1 MYPSITVR
9 APKDPQD
16 NLVVDHTP
24 KFDLKSFIEPKGIAE
39 STKGNSRLENMENPL
54 CEHKG
59 WIQVYTRCLSVEK
72 LVTFVSRKYSIY
84 KLNVVL
90 KHLENDDYL
99 KYHAKLHEN
108 KPTLEIEPYQ
118 VYSNDEML
126 SVGVVQSSGLLKI
139 SNSLLGK
146 LAYNNFLLK
155 WQKKNQ
161 SF

>member
-1 MYPSITVR
+1 MYPSIIVR

-16 NLVVDHTP
+16 NLVLDHTP
-24 KFDLKSFIEPKGIAE
+24 KFDLKSFIKPKIIVE
-39 STKGNSRLENMENPL
+39 STKGNNALETIENPL

-72 LVTFVSRKYSIY
+72 LVTFVSGKYSIY
-84 KLNVVL
+84 KLSIVL

-118 VYSNDEML
+118 VCSNDEML

-139 SNSLLGK
+139 INSLIGK
-146 LAYNNFLLK
+146 FNFNNFLLK
-155 WQKKNQ
+155 
-161 SF
+161 